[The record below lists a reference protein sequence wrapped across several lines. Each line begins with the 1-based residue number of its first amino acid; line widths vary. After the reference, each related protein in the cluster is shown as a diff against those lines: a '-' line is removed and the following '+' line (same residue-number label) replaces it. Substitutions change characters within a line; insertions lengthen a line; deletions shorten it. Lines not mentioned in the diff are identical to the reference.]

1 MATVDIAHLLG
12 AFVAA
17 FFAGAINSVAG
28 GGTMLTFPVLLA
40 LGLPPVVA
48 NATNTVG
55 IWPGSIGSLLGF
67 RKELAALP
75 KRVLWLSIPAFV
87 GGLLGAL
94 TLRYTPESVFERAV
108 PGLILFAT
116 LLFVVQAK
124 LRRGP
129 QATHEALLLGGGK
142 LASGL
147 LLQFGVAI
155 YGGYFGAGMSIMAL
169 AVLGFIGM
177 TDMLAMSATTSL
189 LGFAINGAAGAVF
202 IAAGLIAWPYAFA
215 MTVGSLL
222 GGYGAAGIARRI
234 GKTLLRRFVIVVGF
248 SISAAL
254 FVRMF
259 SGG

>member
-1 MATVDIAHLLG
+1 MPTPDLPHLLG
-12 AFVAA
+12 AFGAA

-75 KRVLWLSIPAFV
+75 KRLLWLLLPAFF

-124 LRRGP
+124 LQRGP
-129 QATHEALLLGGGK
+129 QAANEALFLQGGK
-142 LASGL
+142 LAL
-147 LLQFGVAI
+147 AVLLQFGVAI

-177 TDMLAMSATTSL
+177 SDMLAMSATTSL
-189 LGFAINGAAGAVF
+189 LGFAINGAAGAIF
-202 IAAGLIAWPYAFA
+202 IGAGLIAWPYALA
-215 MTVGSLL
+215 MTLGSLF

-234 GKTLLRRFVIVVGF
+234 GKPLLRRFVILVGF
-248 SISAAL
+248 CISAAL
-254 FVRMF
+254 FARML
-259 SGG
+259 SAR

>member
-1 MATVDIAHLLG
+1 
-12 AFVAA
+12 
-17 FFAGAINSVAG
+17 
-28 GGTMLTFPVLLA
+28 
-40 LGLPPVVA
+40 
-48 NATNTVG
+48 
-55 IWPGSIGSLLGF
+55 
-67 RKELAALP
+67 
-75 KRVLWLSIPAFV
+75 
-87 GGLLGAL
+87 
-94 TLRYTPESVFERAV
+94 
-108 PGLILFAT
+108 
-116 LLFVVQAK
+116 
-124 LRRGP
+124 
-129 QATHEALLLGGGK
+129 
-142 LASGL
+142 
-147 LLQFGVAI
+147 
-155 YGGYFGAGMSIMAL
+155 MSIMAL

-259 SGG
+259 SRG